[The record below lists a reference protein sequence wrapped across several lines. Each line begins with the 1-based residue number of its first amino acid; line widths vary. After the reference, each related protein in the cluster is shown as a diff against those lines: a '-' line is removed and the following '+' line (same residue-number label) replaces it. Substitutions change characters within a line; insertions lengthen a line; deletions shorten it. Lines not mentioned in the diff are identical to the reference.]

1 MIADLGIAKDPA
13 DVTYYAG
20 IIESLFAFTTFI
32 TVLAWG
38 RLSDKVG
45 RKPVLLVGLIGVGST
60 VAAFGMSKTFTAL
73 VVWRCLSGSLNGNAA
88 VIKSVLGEISE

>member
-1 MIADLGIAKDPA
+1 MIEHLGIAKDPS

-38 RLSDKVG
+38 RLSDRIG
-45 RKPVLLVGLIGVGST
+45 RKPVLLAGLIGVGST
-60 VAAFGMSKTFTAL
+60 VALFGMSQSFIAL
-73 VVWRCLSGSLNGNAA
+73 VIWRCASGSLNGNAA